1 MTVNH
6 SVRGSSPRKP
16 AKHQEDA
23 MKKPT
28 SNYRMTRAAK
38 TYLAFN
44 WNRPNRRAR
53 KQTVIEGELYGAEVF
68 KSKTR
73 KESSGQP
80 ASDL

>member
-1 MTVNH
+1 
-6 SVRGSSPRKP
+6 
-16 AKHQEDA
+16 

-44 WNRPNRRAR
+44 WNRPDKRAR

-73 KESSGQP
+73 KDIPGQP
-80 ASDL
+80 AAE

>member
-1 MTVNH
+1 
-6 SVRGSSPRKP
+6 
-16 AKHQEDA
+16 

-44 WNRPNRRAR
+44 WNRPHKRAR
-53 KQTVIEGELYGAEVF
+53 KLTVIEGELYGAEVF

-73 KESSGQP
+73 KDAPGQP
-80 ASDL
+80 ATE